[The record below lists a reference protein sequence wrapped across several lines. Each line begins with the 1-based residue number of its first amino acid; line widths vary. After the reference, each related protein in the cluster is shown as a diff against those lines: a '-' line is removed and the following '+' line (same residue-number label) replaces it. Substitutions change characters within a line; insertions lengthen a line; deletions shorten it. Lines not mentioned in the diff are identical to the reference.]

1 MKLIS
6 REYEFERPLQSG
18 FQSPVASS
26 TPGWDP
32 YDVWCTR
39 VRAELR
45 PVVPGAELPGK
56 LRVISDITPAAP
68 EKPTPAAASK
78 MERAA
83 NAFLPIV
90 FVLLI
95 VLALSRELVGLF
107 GFDVVA
113 AVFGVMTPAARVIH
127 VLLGVSALYCAFV
140 LSLQRRRHSRP
151 FTGTSR

>member
-1 MKLIS
+1 MKSIS
-6 REYEFERPLQSG
+6 REFEFERPLQPG

-26 TPGWDP
+26 TSGWDP

-39 VRAELR
+39 VRSGLG
-45 PVVPGAELPGK
+45 PVIPITEPPRK
-56 LRVISDITPAAP
+56 LRAVPDIVPATP
-68 EKPTPAAASK
+68 EKPAPAGTSRT
-78 MERAA
+78 ERAA
-83 NAFLPIV
+83 NAVLPIV

-113 AVFGVMTPAARVIH
+113 AVFGVMTPAARIIH

-140 LSLQRRRHSRP
+140 LSLQRWRRSWSANR
-151 FTGTSR
+151 